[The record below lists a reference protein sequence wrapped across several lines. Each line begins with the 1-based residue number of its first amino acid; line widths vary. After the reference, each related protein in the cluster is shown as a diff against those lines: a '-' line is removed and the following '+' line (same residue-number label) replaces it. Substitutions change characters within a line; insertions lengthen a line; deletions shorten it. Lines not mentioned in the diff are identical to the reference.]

1 MAVSS
6 SSSSTML
13 KAANIVAFAVTLI
26 VNVMATTALIGGIST
41 AQVSDNYLTLVT
53 PAGYVFSIWS
63 VIYILLLIFVI
74 YQAMPKQKDRPFHR
88 EISYFFVLS
97 CILNIIWLFLWQYQ
111 QLVVSIFL
119 MLGLLGSLIAI
130 YLRLNIGKSKVPL
143 KERIAVHLP
152 FSVYLGWIT
161 VATIANISAALV
173 SLNVGGL
180 GIGATNWAVLVIVVA
195 VLITLIVLATRKDI
209 AYSLVLIWALAGIMV
224 KQAASQT
231 VAMAAEISAIVIAIG
246 LVATILLTKLKK
258 MRL

>member
-1 MAVSS
+1 
-6 SSSSTML
+6 ML

-224 KQAASQT
+224 KQAANQT